1 MAPGAWSSGSFNGG
15 AMPRAT
21 PRWRR
26 STKQSSVEHSTPD
39 ETLQLQTKPANALIT
54 FDTEKTLKKQ
64 FIIAADGD
72 SGNPAYAT
80 ADVRKYF
87 CGALLTSTVT
97 DYAAE
102 TATHK
107 TIEVSRRLIQLES
120 QRNVDLIVGAD
131 TVVELHGMI
140 VEKPRNVKDACL
152 SFCNSHKNGVS
163 TGQQHKVYTGVVIL
177 LPHATGSL
185 DLLPYLCRAL
195 VSIQEFGN
203 LDEATI
209 TAYIATGEPMDKAGC
224 YGIQDVGASLVKS
237 VNGCFYNVVGF
248 PIHR

>member
-1 MAPGAWSSGSFNGG
+1 
-15 AMPRAT
+15 
-21 PRWRR
+21 
-26 STKQSSVEHSTPD
+26 
-39 ETLQLQTKPANALIT
+39 
-54 FDTEKTLKKQ
+54 
-64 FIIAADGD
+64 
-72 SGNPAYAT
+72 
-80 ADVRKYF
+80 
-87 CGALLTSTVT
+87 
-97 DYAAE
+97 
-102 TATHK
+102 
-107 TIEVSRRLIQLES
+107 
-120 QRNVDLIVGAD
+120 
-131 TVVELHGMI
+131 MI

-224 YGIQDVGASLVKS
+224 YGIQVPYHLRNSFNALQDVGASLVKS

>member
-1 MAPGAWSSGSFNGG
+1 MAPGAWSSASFNGG

-21 PRWRR
+21 PRRRR

-54 FDTEKTLKKQ
+54 FD
-64 FIIAADGD
+64 
-72 SGNPAYAT
+72 
-80 ADVRKYF
+80 
-87 CGALLTSTVT
+87 T

-131 TVVELHGMI
+131 NVVELHANNTKFTQ
-140 VEKPRNVKDACL
+140 ELRF
-152 SFCNSHKNGVS
+152 S
-163 TGQQHKVYTGVVIL
+163 
-177 LPHATGSL
+177 
-185 DLLPYLCRAL
+185 CRMP
-195 VSIQEFGN
+195 QEFGN

-224 YGIQDVGASLVKS
+224 YGIQVLIPS
-237 VNGCFYNVVGF
+237 
-248 PIHR
+248 